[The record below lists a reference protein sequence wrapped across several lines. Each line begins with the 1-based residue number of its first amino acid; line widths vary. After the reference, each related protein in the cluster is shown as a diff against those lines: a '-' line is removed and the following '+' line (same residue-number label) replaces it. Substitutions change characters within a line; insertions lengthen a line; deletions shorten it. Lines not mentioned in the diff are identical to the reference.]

1 MQLGV
6 IVVLTPEFDEA
17 RRFYG
22 DVLGLSLK
30 EEAAN
35 QLIFD
40 LDGTELHVFSCSEAA
55 PAGHRHG
62 ATAATVC
69 AFEVASIEAEMRRMR
84 AAGVV
89 FLHAEPAQNALTGAR
104 YAAFQA
110 PGGNVHEIIERRAG

>member
-6 IVVLTPEFDEA
+6 IVVLTPDLAEA

-30 EEAAN
+30 DEAPN
-35 QLIFD
+35 QLVFD
-40 LDGTELHVFSCSEAA
+40 LSGAEFHVFNCTDAA
-55 PAGHRHG
+55 PAAYRHG

-69 AFEVASIEAEMRRMR
+69 AFEVTSIDAEMRRLR

-89 FLHAEPAQNALTGAR
+89 FLHAKPAENAFSGMR

-110 PGGNVHEIIERRAG
+110 PGGNVHELIERRAG